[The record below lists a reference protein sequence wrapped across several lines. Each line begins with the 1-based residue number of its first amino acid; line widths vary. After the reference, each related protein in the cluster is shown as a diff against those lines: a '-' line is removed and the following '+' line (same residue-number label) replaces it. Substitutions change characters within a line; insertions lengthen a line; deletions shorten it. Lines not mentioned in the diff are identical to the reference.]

1 MTRNIAAII
10 GIQIALLSWS
20 VTGMTQDNHHA
31 LSHPFTIRLANGQF
45 MQVQVCNASII
56 RVRVRKD
63 SIFKE
68 SLLEKYGILQKDWKG
83 ISFTRNN
90 TAGRVS
96 ITTEQ
101 ADLNINTISGNLTLK
116 NASGKV
122 LVQQVQTS
130 LEGNDHALHLL
141 KESLT
146 DYFGSR
152 NTSRNIIGD
161 PAKDTIHPVVDTTYE
176 ADIRK
181 QANFVSLALNDDERL
196 YGLGSASRRH
206 IQHRGEAVRIWVKY
220 QQSEGF

>member
-1 MTRNIAAII
+1 
-10 GIQIALLSWS
+10 
-20 VTGMTQDNHHA
+20 
-31 LSHPFTIRLANGQF
+31 
-45 MQVQVCNASII
+45 
-56 RVRVRKD
+56 
-63 SIFKE
+63 
-68 SLLEKYGILQKDWKG
+68 
-83 ISFTRNN
+83 
-90 TAGRVS
+90 
-96 ITTEQ
+96 
-101 ADLNINTISGNLTLK
+101 
-116 NASGKV
+116 
-122 LVQQVQTS
+122 
-130 LEGNDHALHLL
+130 LL